1 MAWKRKHF
9 NLADMM
15 LIFGSFN
22 ILSVKL
28 ADTMTSES
36 VDGIKRPFIHP
47 WLQATGMFFVE
58 MMCMVAL
65 GFVRYRTS
73 RQHQTSAYPPLSE
86 EHAP

>member
-36 VDGIKRPFIHP
+36 VETVQPSMAAGNRDVLCRDEVHGGPRVCEVQDK
-47 WLQATGMFFVE
+47 
-58 MMCMVAL
+58 
-65 GFVRYRTS
+65 
-73 RQHQTSAYPPLSE
+73 SAASDQCLSS
-86 EHAP
+86 PV